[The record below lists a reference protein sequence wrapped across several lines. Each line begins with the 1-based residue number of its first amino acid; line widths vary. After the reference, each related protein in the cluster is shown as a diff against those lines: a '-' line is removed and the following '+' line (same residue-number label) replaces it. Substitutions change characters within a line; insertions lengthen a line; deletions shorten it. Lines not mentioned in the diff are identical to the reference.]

1 MLAKDVMTPNV
12 VAVAPETSIH
22 EIARLLLQRQISGVP
37 VLEDDG
43 NLVGL
48 VSEGDLI
55 RRVEPQ
61 AEDRRSW
68 WLNLLTSESEK
79 ARAYVVT
86 HGRSARDVMPTDV
99 VTIPESAELGEIA
112 RLLEER
118 QIKRVPVM
126 RDQKVVGIVSRSNL
140 LQGLASSPATAAES
154 DDLRTRVIAAL
165 DGLDWLHPTQMN
177 VIVANGAVEVWG
189 YVETAEQKSAMR
201 VAVENVE
208 GVENVR
214 DHVGIM
220 PHYLAGA

>member
-22 EIARLLLQRQISGVP
+22 EIAQLLLQRKISGVP
-37 VLEDDG
+37 VLEEDG
-43 NLVGL
+43 SLVGL

-55 RRVEPQ
+55 RRIDAGE
-61 AEDRRSW
+61 ENGRSW
-68 WLNLLTSESEK
+68 WLSLLTSESEK
-79 ARAYVVT
+79 ARDYVVT
-86 HGRSARDVMPTDV
+86 HGRNARDVMTTDV
-99 VTIPESAELGEIA
+99 VTVCESAELGAIA

-126 RDQKVVGIVSRSNL
+126 RDRRVVGIVSRSNL
-140 LQGLASSPATAAES
+140 LQGLASSPAAAAEKG
-154 DDLRTRVIAAL
+154 DLRTRVIAAL
-165 DGLDWLHPTQMN
+165 DELDWLHPTQLN
-177 VIVANGAVEVWG
+177 VIVADDAVEVWG
-189 YVETAEQKSAMR
+189 YVESAEQKSAMR

-208 GVENVR
+208 GVDTVR